1 MGGGLMHNKLSTFDW
16 LDIGAGGAGSA
27 VLDCFVVNLAGVKF
41 RIELHH
47 WYERITID
55 LLH

>member
-1 MGGGLMHNKLSTFDW
+1 MHNKLSTFDW
-16 LDIGAGGAGSA
+16 LDISAGGAGSA

-41 RIELHH
+41 RIELHN